1 MSTNADGIDT
11 SGLRKLTAELCMEL
25 EDKAEKLAAERDSL
39 DAAAELVKRNSA
51 DLYAREQKVA
61 RREQEVMN
69 IRQIAAD
76 RKVHVETAQQVADAA
91 DVARRKAEVSQRMAE
106 VEKSKLEETVAI
118 LIRDKKDLIRERD
131 ELSARVER
139 LRADSLAEASDV
151 AKAIKLDEAVE
162 VAKT

>member
-1 MSTNADGIDT
+1 MSNNSAGIDT

-25 EDKAEKLAAERDSL
+25 EDKAEKLAAERRDL
-39 DAAAELVKRNSA
+39 DAISALFRSKNAEV
-51 DLYAREQKVA
+51 DAREQKVA

-69 IRQIAAD
+69 IRQIASD
-76 RKVHVETAQQVADAA
+76 RKVKLETAQQVADAA

>member
-25 EDKAEKLAAERDSL
+25 EDKAEKLAAERRDL
-39 DAAAELVKRNSA
+39 DAISALFRSKNAEV
-51 DLYAREQKVA
+51 DAREQKVA

-76 RKVHVETAQQVADAA
+76 RKAQLETAQQVADAA

-106 VEKSKLEETVAI
+106 TEKIKLEETVVT
-118 LIRDKKDLIRERD
+118 LIREKR
-131 ELSARVER
+131 ELTARVEE
-139 LRADSLAEASDV
+139 LRSESLAEAGDV
-151 AKAIKLDEAVE
+151 AKAIEL
-162 VAKT
+162 AKTT